1 MALQIDITVETALPF
16 ANVQEIETAVRT
28 TLQQQSV
35 NAGELT
41 IVLADNSRLQGL
53 NKQFLGI
60 DKPTDVLS
68 FPAGDDELWLGTGDD
83 SPPYLGDIA
92 ISVPYAASQ
101 AEKAGHTLLAEL
113 QLLAVHG
120 TLHLLGFDHGS
131 SAEKAEMWAAQQ
143 AVLDRL
149 GLAGVAPS
157 ET

>member
-1 MALQIDITVETALPF
+1 MTYLIEIAVEMTPPF
-16 ANVQEIETAVRT
+16 ADVQAIETAVRAT
-28 TLQQQSV
+28 LLQQQV
-35 NAGELT
+35 PGGELT
-41 IVLADNSRLQGL
+41 VVLADNKRLHEL

-68 FPAGDDELWLGTGDD
+68 FPAGDDEPWPQAAGG

-92 ISVPYAASQ
+92 IAVPYAAAQ
-101 AEKAGHTLLAEL
+101 AEKAGHPLLAEL

-143 AVLDRL
+143 AVLDQL